1 MATKLTDEDY
11 YAFAEGLRQGVAD
24 GYYTPQAARAAL
36 DALHDARDEA
46 VTGHAKWKQAHNAA
60 IASGRKEYAE
70 LVDRRRK
77 EYLGILVRNA
87 GGSTDAKDLAARTKQ
102 ANRLYEAFRVDRPGD
117 VNQAVSALKAK
128 LQTSAEIGAL
138 LVKITAM
145 DWEDPTNDFLPSVDI
160 GGSQLDIIGDA
171 LFQRANVANP
181 FETFE
186 LSDEKL
192 AEYAT
197 LTSSSEDM
205 EEWFDGVVAEE
216 MKGVNFDALANGL
229 DIEGV
234 NSDQAK
240 VLKEVLIPNAFRAR
254 AQRDA
259 ASWDKKEMEVR
270 NEEAQKSG
278 ELTVASLAADN
289 AAANRLA
296 TLTMGDSGR
305 TEEAIILEAVKAV
318 GEDPALAGAPGHIMG
333 AALAIGGPRARD
345 HMAMGKAEIQSP
357 YGQKRYNGGRSQGE
371 VNPYLAVMTQRIAL
385 RGQLKDN
392 EAFKQWANATG
403 IPFKEGQL
411 PTPRMVTRYIHASRR
426 DARRPHRG
434 TGNLISFTALD
445 RDKAIETAA
454 GPIFLRTVD
463 DTGGAGAYLTA
474 AEAEKQVAA
483 DLADIAKTPVVE
495 VDLDDVELRMRIT
508 GLAGADKGFVAN
520 MQMLDKLYETTPK
533 KAQASMFVVDRVNNK
548 VAIIGPGRKVIDTYD
563 LNVGQMK
570 SLNEFTSNP
579 EYADPVGD
587 LEKMR
592 RGEAGN
598 AMQNLDQLEAGEIA
612 LNVGFY
618 IPSNAM
624 LTSVEPTVTV
634 TGELT
639 KPRASGD
646 ASQFGV
652 LGVGPDGKRKM
663 LVSTSYADLRSPVE
677 YKANEAA
684 EPGPQSRE
692 QRRKNARADRSLERS
707 QRKNEAEYR
716 RARAPLTRISG
727 ALQGLK
733 SVGPEAA
740 PVAEAPAAEAPA
752 AEAAPAVEAAPVVA
766 APAGGASS
774 SVAKALKAAGDK
786 AADAAVPAAP
796 TARATRS
803 QMPPNQFPTIGATP
817 PAREVPPTTPY
828 TDALMGG
835 SSMPGTLLAT
845 PAEQSERG
853 EDAGETRNVQMIVP
867 GMAIVAAL
875 SGMSAEDRE
884 KQKKLDM
891 QEARGK
897 ESSTRGQPPPGS

>member
-1 MATKLTDEDY
+1 MAAKLTNEDY
-11 YAFAEGLRQGVAD
+11 EAFADGLRQGVAA

-36 DALHDARDEA
+36 DALHDASDEV
-46 VTGHAKWKQAHNAA
+46 VTGHAKWKQAYNAA
-60 IASGRKEYAE
+60 IASGRKEYAA
-70 LVDRRRK
+70 LVDSRRK
-77 EYLGILVRNA
+77 EFLSLLVRNV
-87 GGSTDAKDLAARTKQ
+87 GGSTDLKELRAQKRHRDKAYEKY
-102 ANRLYEAFRVDRPGD
+102 RLDRPGD
-117 VNQAVSALKAK
+117 IKAGVSAMAAK
-128 LQTSAEIGAL
+128 LKVAGTVSPLISKL
-138 LVKITAM
+138 TAFNFV
-145 DWEDPTNDFLPSVDI
+145 DPANDFLPSIDL
-160 GGSQLDIIGDA
+160 GGPQIDVIVDA
-171 LFQRANVANP
+171 LFQRAGGSNP
-181 FETFE
+181 FTDFALSEEE
-186 LSDEKL
+186 LAD
-192 AEYAT
+192 YAA

-205 EEWFDGVVAEE
+205 KEWFDGVVAEE
-216 MKGVNFDALANGL
+216 MKGVNFDALADGL
-229 DIEGV
+229 GITGV
-234 NSDQAK
+234 DSEQK
-240 VLKEVLIPNAFRAR
+240 RLLKEAVIPAGFRAR
-254 AQRDA
+254 AQRTA
-259 ASWDKKEMEVR
+259 ASWDKKEMDARTAKALETGTLTS
-270 NEEAQKSG
+270 EA
-278 ELTVASLAADN
+278 LAADN

-296 TLTMGDSGR
+296 TLTIGDSGR

-345 HMAMGKAEIQSP
+345 HMAMGKAEIQTP

-454 GPIFLRTVD
+454 GPIFLRTVGD
-463 DTGGAGAYLTA
+463 AGEAEAYLTA

-483 DLADIAKTPVVE
+483 DLADIKKTPVVE

-563 LNVGQMK
+563 LNAGQMK

-618 IPSNAM
+618 IPSNAVM
-624 LTSVEPTVTV
+624 TSVEPTVTV

-663 LVSTSYADLRSPVE
+663 LVSTSFADLRSPVE
-677 YKANEAA
+677 YKAD
-684 EPGPQSRE
+684 EPAGGGPQSAG
-692 QRRKNARADRSLERS
+692 QRRKAARADRSLERS
-707 QRKNEAEYR
+707 RRKSGAEYR
-716 RARAPLTRISG
+716 GARAPLNRISG
-727 ALQGLK
+727 ALQSLQ
-733 SVGPEAA
+733 SVKPEAA

-752 AEAAPAVEAAPVVA
+752 AEAAPAVEVAPAVA
-766 APAGGASS
+766 APPKAASP
-774 SVAKALKAAGDK
+774 ATARALKAAADG
-786 AADAAVPAAP
+786 AATSTPEPAATSWDP
-796 TARATRS
+796 RSRLKTALADVARKAESEPPEAAGGYRQAGRDFPGSLRRAGT
-803 QMPPNQFPTIGATP
+803 Q
-817 PAREVPPTTPY
+817 
-828 TDALMGG
+828 GG
-835 SSMPGTLLAT
+835 PIPG
-845 PAEQSERG
+845 
-853 EDAGETRNVQMIVP
+853 GETAEEREERERERKERERQEVL
-867 GMAIVAAL
+867 AL
-875 SGMSAEDRE
+875 QST
-884 KQKKLDM
+884 
-891 QEARGK
+891 
-897 ESSTRGQPPPGS
+897 ESQQNSSELGQPHPRS

>member
-1 MATKLTDEDY
+1 MAAKLTNEDY
-11 YAFAEGLRQGVAD
+11 EAFADGLRQGVAA

-36 DALHDARDEA
+36 DALHDASDEV
-46 VTGHAKWKQAHNAA
+46 VTGHAKWKQAYNAA
-60 IASGRKEYAE
+60 IASGRKEYAA
-70 LVDRRRK
+70 LVDSRRK
-77 EYLGILVRNA
+77 EFLSLLVRNV
-87 GGSTDAKDLAARTKQ
+87 GGSTDRDKAYEKY
-102 ANRLYEAFRVDRPGD
+102 RLDRPGD
-117 VNQAVSALKAK
+117 IKAGVSAMAAK
-128 LQTSAEIGAL
+128 LKVAGTVSPLISKL
-138 LVKITAM
+138 TAFNFV
-145 DWEDPTNDFLPSVDI
+145 DPANDFLPSIDL
-160 GGSQLDIIGDA
+160 GGPQIDVIVDA
-171 LFQRANVANP
+171 LFQRAGGSNP
-181 FETFE
+181 FTDFALSEEE
-186 LSDEKL
+186 LAD
-192 AEYAT
+192 YAA

-205 EEWFDGVVAEE
+205 KEWFDGVVAEE
-216 MKGVNFDALANGL
+216 MKGVNFDALADGL
-229 DIEGV
+229 GITGV
-234 NSDQAK
+234 DSEQK
-240 VLKEVLIPNAFRAR
+240 RLLKEAVIPAGFRAR
-254 AQRDA
+254 AQRTA
-259 ASWDKKEMEVR
+259 ASWDKKEMDARTAKALETGTLTS
-270 NEEAQKSG
+270 EA
-278 ELTVASLAADN
+278 LAADN

-296 TLTMGDSGR
+296 TLTIGDSGR

-345 HMAMGKAEIQSP
+345 HMAMGKAEIQTP
-357 YGQKRYNGGRSQGE
+357 YGQKRYNGGRSQ
-371 VNPYLAVMTQRIAL
+371 
-385 RGQLKDN
+385 
-392 EAFKQWANATG
+392 G

-454 GPIFLRTVD
+454 GPIFLRTVGD
-463 DTGGAGAYLTA
+463 AGEAEAYLTA

-483 DLADIAKTPVVE
+483 DLADIKKTPVVE

-563 LNVGQMK
+563 LDLDQMK

-618 IPSNAM
+618 IPSNAVM
-624 LTSVEPTVTV
+624 TSVEPTVTV

-663 LVSTSYADLRSPVE
+663 LVSTSFADLRSPVE
-677 YKANEAA
+677 YKAD
-684 EPGPQSRE
+684 EPAGGGPQSAG
-692 QRRKNARADRSLERS
+692 QRRKAARADRSLERS
-707 QRKNEAEYR
+707 RRKSGAEYR
-716 RARAPLTRISG
+716 GARAPLNRISG
-727 ALQGLK
+727 ALQSLQ
-733 SVGPEAA
+733 SVKPEAA

-752 AEAAPAVEAAPVVA
+752 AEAAPAVEVAPAVA
-766 APAGGASS
+766 APPKAASP
-774 SVAKALKAAGDK
+774 ATARALKAATDG
-786 AADAAVPAAP
+786 AATSTPEPAATSWDP
-796 TARATRS
+796 RSRLKTALADVARKAESEPPEAAGGYRQAGRDFLGSFRRAGT
-803 QMPPNQFPTIGATP
+803 Q
-817 PAREVPPTTPY
+817 
-828 TDALMGG
+828 GG
-835 SSMPGTLLAT
+835 PIPG
-845 PAEQSERG
+845 
-853 EDAGETRNVQMIVP
+853 GETAEEREERERERKERERQEVL
-867 GMAIVAAL
+867 AL
-875 SGMSAEDRE
+875 QST
-884 KQKKLDM
+884 
-891 QEARGK
+891 
-897 ESSTRGQPPPGS
+897 ESQQNSSELGQPHPRS